1 MLRISDLF
9 LSVCFLSVLQHS
21 DAFPLHQGKGHFPAG
36 GRGFFLHQIENH
48 VHGLHAAQLPVQNDE
63 GFLRPFAIEY
73 YEDELDSFPF

>member
-36 GRGFFLHQIENH
+36 GRGLFLHQVEDH
-48 VHGLHAAQLPVQNDE
+48 VHGLHAQLIGVHVKGGQSMQTTAV
-63 GFLRPFAIEY
+63 G
-73 YEDELDSFPF
+73 